1 MPGSA
6 ELRKWKTDTFYP
18 KNMYPKSMN
27 KTLKKRLNNIE
38 FAIGTQ
44 AEKVTAGMNATMDYL
59 QTKLKRNST
68 RRRHTKIGLGV
79 LGAVGLV
86 GGAIAIGLLI
96 SNASKASQAQ

>member
-27 KTLKKRLNNIE
+27 RTLKKRLNNIE

-44 AEKVTAGMNATMDYL
+44 AEKVEAGMNATMEYL
-59 QTKLKRNST
+59 ERKLQRNST
-68 RRRHTKIGLGV
+68 RRRQVKTGLGI
-79 LGAVGLV
+79 LAGLGLV
-86 GGAIAIGLLI
+86 GGAIAVAMLV
-96 SNASKASQAQ
+96 STSSKA